1 MPEAASPRRAH
12 VVGAG
17 IAGLSAALRLSAEGF
32 QVTLYEAA
40 AQAGGRCRSYVDA
53 KLERS
58 IDNGNHMLLAANT
71 AALAFIAEIGAAD
84 RLTQPA
90 RAAFPFLDLAT
101 GESWTV
107 VPGAGAIPWWIF
119 SAKARIPGSG
129 VSDYLATWKLA
140 VASET
145 ATVADCLDDRG
156 PLWERFWVPLTVAAL
171 NTHPREA
178 SARLLWLVVRESF
191 AKGADACRPYVARRG
206 LSDVF
211 VDPALESL
219 RARGGAVAF
228 GRRLRGLAFEGDR
241 VAGLDFGETRIAV
254 APGEPVVLALPPA
267 VTGDLLPDLEVPRDS
282 RPIVNAHLRL
292 PAGARP
298 ARALAPELPILG
310 LVGGAADWLFLR
322 DDVVSLTVS
331 AAEDLAERPRPR
343 PGRPAGYP
351 HHQGEARHPG
361 PDPGR
366 PAPAAR
372 PAHPLGEPRPGRR
385 LDRYRLSRH
394 HRIGRALGRGGR
406 GPAGK
411 AVTPPPLRGRQ
422 SLPEPA
428 CLVRIPA
435 QTADSKAG
443 SQGAGDV

>member
-267 VTGDLLPDLEVPRDS
+267 VTGELLPDLEVPRDS

-331 AAEDLAERPRPR
+331 AAEDLAERPS
-343 PGRPAGYP
+343 
-351 HHQGEARHPG
+351 EEI
-361 PDPGR
+361 
-366 PAPAAR
+366 AALMWR
-372 PAHPLGEPRPGRR
+372 DTA
-385 LDRYRLSRH
+385 
-394 HRIGRALGRGGR
+394 RALGLD
-406 GPAGK
+406 PAGRP
-411 AVTPPPLRGRQ
+411 V
-422 SLPEPA
+422 S
-428 CLVRIPA
+428 RIIKEKRATLA
-435 QTADSKAG
+435 QTPAALRLRPG
-443 SQGAGDV
+443 PRTRWANLALAGDWTDTGYPATIESAVRSGAAAAALLARP

>member
-331 AAEDLAERPRPR
+331 AAEDLAERPS
-343 PGRPAGYP
+343 
-351 HHQGEARHPG
+351 EEI
-361 PDPGR
+361 
-366 PAPAAR
+366 AALMWR
-372 PAHPLGEPRPGRR
+372 DTA
-385 LDRYRLSRH
+385 
-394 HRIGRALGRGGR
+394 RALGLD
-406 GPAGK
+406 PAGRP
-411 AVTPPPLRGRQ
+411 VT
-422 SLPEPA
+422 
-428 CLVRIPA
+428 RIIKEKRATLA
-435 QTADSKAG
+435 QTPAALRLRPG
-443 SQGAGDV
+443 PRTRWANLALAGDWTDTGYPATIESAVRSGAAAAALLARP